1 MQNLIFT
8 LNTIAPVFL
17 IVFLGI
23 GLKRARMIDDHFI
36 KVSSQIVFNV
46 TLPALVFSEIAT
58 TNYSEVL
65 HAGQIGFAC
74 AGVLVSCTIA
84 WILSSFIC
92 QNGRDQGAFIQ
103 GSFRSN
109 FSILG
114 FALIYNAFGQT
125 ALANAAVL
133 LAFIMPLL
141 NILSV
146 IVLAVPMHRENQI
159 NLRHTGLSL
168 LKNPL
173 ILSAFAAIPFSYFQ
187 IHIPGML
194 IGTVKYLAAMTLPL
208 ALLGI
213 GESPRRT
220 ASQVKPV
227 MPMTF
232 PASRPRATPRVTG
245 WVAAS
250 ARSMPAN
257 LTPALA
263 RAKMGTTAKE
273 LHGWRARSSRSRGD
287 TDSLAIAARARAP
300 WSTRSC
306 PWGAATSV
314 S

>member
-17 IVFLGI
+17 IVFLGV

-74 AGVLVSCTIA
+74 AGVLVSCTLA

-213 GESPRRT
+213 GGSLSAESAKKEFRL
-220 ASQVKPV
+220 SL
-227 MPMTF
+227 
-232 PASRPRATPRVTG
+232 
-245 WVAAS
+245 VAAL
-250 ARSMPAN
+250 N
-257 LTPALA
+257 KIVITPAL
-263 RAKMGTTAKE
+263 MTF
-273 LHGWRARSSRSRGD
+273 
-287 TDSLAIAARARAP
+287 LAIKAGFAGYELGVLFFLFGPRPAIASYIRAEAMGSNSRL
-300 WSTRSC
+300 
-306 PWGAATSV
+306 AATIILLSTLASV
-314 S
+314 LTLSLGLFLLRHFNLA